1 MVNTENR
8 YKKPVNGS
16 YNNQRYRNTK
26 PVEYRSFFRFL
37 ISPSGKISR
46 DLFVG
51 LRTVML
57 LIVMMLS
64 FAFSFIPETNKYLV
78 QVSTIVTYI
87 MIWLTVAVGYKRA
100 HALGISGFYS
110 IIGTAFAKPFFE
122 FNKQDNDYIIEN
134 IKTPLKRLR
143 KFGNFVNRN
152 FWTKIAYL
160 IISYAVMFGFMV
172 LATNKQGI
180 KAFEILKFVGI
191 FAGVNLAQ
199 LLLVKVKLFRH
210 FYMQIVK
217 VCIFFLYHIIFMG
230 MIVINMQNSCIKTCL
245 NLYQSMELQQE
256 TTQKQVQK
264 PVAKQTKNITK
275 K

>member
-8 YKKPVNGS
+8 YKKPVSGS

-26 PVEYRSFFRFL
+26 PVEYRSFLRFL
-37 ISPSGKISR
+37 ISPSGKMSR

-51 LRTVML
+51 LRTVMV

-64 FAFSFIPETNKYLV
+64 FAFSFIPATSRVLV
-78 QVSTIVTYI
+78 YTSNIVSYI
-87 MIWLTVAVGYKRA
+87 MMWIIIAAGYKRA

-122 FNKQDNDYIIEN
+122 FNKQDNDYISEN
-134 IKTPLKRLR
+134 IKTPLKRLK
-143 KFGNFVNRN
+143 KFGNFVNKN
-152 FWTKIAYL
+152 LWTKITYL
-160 IISYAVMFGFMV
+160 IISYLVMFGFML

-191 FAGVNLAQ
+191 FAGINIAQ
-199 LLLVKVKLFRH
+199 LFLIKLRYFRH

-245 NLYQSMELQQE
+245 SLYQSMELQQE
-256 TTQKQVQK
+256 TTQK
-264 PVAKQTKNITK
+264 PVAKQTKNVTK